1 MQHFLMAF
9 YILFFATGFMGGA
22 ALLLMRIRIRS
33 SLLKPLLAFQLLFLF
48 GIGLIIIIYYLQNLP
63 AGLHDPAARILLI
76 LATGSNTA
84 IWAVVII
91 IIRKISPPESRMK
104 GFPAITSSL
113 AILVI
118 FKSIANMLLVLL
130 VESGITGVEALT
142 GMEAWNMGGHI
153 MTGLAMA
160 SFGILLRA
168 PLNPDE
174 PAEIRPLM
182 KAYGLCA
189 IIFAPAGLIESALQ
203 SSQIAWLSTIS
214 LEHLFYL
221 AWNVISMFFAL
232 RLLKPSSSV
241 SSPIGTVPEEL
252 IKNLKLSAR
261 EVEMAIM
268 IGRGLSNKEIA
279 AELFIS
285 PATVRTHI
293 YNLYQKVGAGSRVE
307 LLNKLRN

>member
-1 MQHFLMAF
+1 MQHYLMAF

-22 ALLLMRIRIRS
+22 ALLLMRMRIRS
-33 SLLKPLLAFQLLFLF
+33 RLLTPLLVFQLLFLF

-63 AGLHDPAARILLI
+63 AGLHDPAARILLL
-76 LATGSNTA
+76 LATGSNTI
-84 IWAVVII
+84 IWTVVIY
-91 IIRKISPPESRMK
+91 IIRQISPPASRLK
-104 GFPAITSSL
+104 GFPAIAAGL

-118 FKSIANMLLVLL
+118 FKSIANMVLVLL
-130 VESGITGVEALT
+130 VESGISGVDALT

-153 MTGLAMA
+153 LTGFAMA

-168 PLNPDE
+168 PLNPEE
-174 PAEIRPLM
+174 PPAIRPLM

-189 IIFAPAGLIESALQ
+189 IIFAPAGLIESAIQ

-221 AWNVISMFFAL
+221 AWNIISMTFAL
-232 RLLKPSSSV
+232 RLFKPSSSV
-241 SSPIGTVPEEL
+241 SPAIGTVPEEL
-252 IKNLKLSAR
+252 IKSLKLSAR

-279 AELFIS
+279 SELFIS

-293 YNLYQKVGAGSRVE
+293 YNLYQKAGAGSRVE
-307 LLNKLRN
+307 LLNKLRD